1 MRAKIVRSLT
11 YNEVLD
17 RISEI
22 ERKNGWEI
30 NAINRN
36 SKLFIDVSK
45 TEDYEE
51 WRKLRDA
58 IEAFREGEGFDY
70 FLEQEFEVSER
81 DMKLTIKRIELIDF
95 ISKTRINSIND
106 LAFKMGRDVKNVY
119 EDLKILER
127 MGLVRLIKH
136 RRRIIPESLVKEIT
150 ILFY

>member
-1 MRAKIVRSLT
+1 LRAKIVRSLT

>member
-11 YNEVLD
+11 YNEVVN

-22 ERKNGWEI
+22 EKRNKWGVNTPNPNG
-30 NAINRN
+30 
-36 SKLFIDVSK
+36 KLFYDASK

-70 FLEQEFEVSER
+70 NLEEELEVSET

-95 ISKTRINSIND
+95 ISKTRINSINN
-106 LAFKMGRDVKNVY
+106 LASKVGRDVKNVY
-119 EDLKILER
+119 KDLKILER
-127 MGLVRLIKH
+127 MGLVRL
-136 RRRIIPESLVKEIT
+136 VKQGKR
-150 ILFY
+150 